1 MVFSSNLFVFLFLP
15 LFLVA
20 YYLTPTRGRNLT
32 ILLGSYLFYAWWR
45 PDFLLLFVAITL
57 WNYAFALALER
68 YRQTPRCFWWLMLGI
83 VGDLGALG
91 YFKYANFGVDT
102 ISALLVSVGL
112 NPFFLEKIILPL
124 GISFYTFQAMAYLVD
139 VYRGDA
145 RPTRSFIN
153 FAAFISFFPQLIAG
167 PILRY
172 RNLEKQFEK
181 RSHSMELFSLGASRF
196 LLGFVKKVLIADSI
210 APVASYLMAA
220 PEPGFVD
227 SFFGVLCSTM
237 QLYFDFSG
245 YSDMAIGLGMMM
257 GFRFNE
263 NFNQPLICQSVT
275 EFWQRWHITLSQWL
289 RDYLY
294 RPLKKTLNWSV
305 PAATFATL
313 TLAGLWHGA
322 DMAFVLWGA
331 ALGGMMVVERRLG
344 WVTDKGAPYSVWKNI
359 GTLCFLWFI
368 WPLFL
373 TGNVPDATRIMKGLL
388 GFNGVG
394 GLHNMVLW
402 ASPMTIFF
410 CVVAIAWERTA
421 GFYNKRFYLGLN
433 SGNVFQDISG
443 WRVPLLWAGFALA
456 VTRLSAESFSPFLYF
471 QF

>member
-15 LFLVA
+15 LFLTA
-20 YYLTPTRGRNLT
+20 YYMTPTRWRNWT

-57 WNYAFALALER
+57 WNYVFALVIQK
-68 YRQTPRCFWWLMLGI
+68 YREHPRCFYWLVLG
-83 VGDLGALG
+83 VAGDLAALG
-91 YFKYANFGVDT
+91 YFKYANFGVES
-102 ISALLVSVGL
+102 ISALMLSVGL
-112 NPFFLEKIILPL
+112 NPFFLETIILPL
-124 GISFYTFQAMAYLVD
+124 GISFYTFQALAYLVD

-145 RPTRSFIN
+145 KPTRSFIN

-172 RNLEKQFEK
+172 RNLERQFEK
-181 RSHSMELFSLGASRF
+181 RTHSMELFSLGASRF
-196 LLGFVKKVLIADSI
+196 LLGFIKKVLIADSI
-210 APVASYLMAA
+210 APVATYLMAA
-220 PEPGFVD
+220 PDPGFVD
-227 SFFGVLCSTM
+227 SVFGVVISSL

-257 GFRFNE
+257 GFKFQE
-263 NFNQPLICQSVT
+263 NFNQPFVCQSVT

-294 RPLKKTLNWSV
+294 RPLKKTLGW
-305 PAATFATL
+305 PMGAATFTTL

-322 DMAFVLWGA
+322 DLAFVLWGA
-331 ALGGMMVVERRLG
+331 ALGGMMVLERRLG
-344 WVTDKGAPYSVWKNI
+344 WVTTMSTPYSLWKNYRA
-359 GTLCFLWFI
+359 LAFLWFI

-373 TGNVPDATRIMKGLL
+373 AGNVDDAWRIMSGLL
-388 GFNGVG
+388 GMNGWG
-394 GLHNMVLW
+394 SLHNLALW
-402 ASPMTIFF
+402 VSPMTLFF
-410 CVVAIAWERTA
+410 CLVAMFWDRASA
-421 GFYNKRFYLGLN
+421 YYNKRFYLGIDK
-433 SGNVFQDISG
+433 SNVYQDVSG
-443 WRVPLLWAGFALA
+443 WRVPILWCGFALA

>member
-15 LFLVA
+15 LFLAA
-20 YYLTPTRGRNLT
+20 YYLTPARWRNWT

-57 WNYAFALALER
+57 WNYVFALAIEKFR
-68 YRQTPRCFWWLMLGI
+68 DHPRCFYWLVVGV
-83 VGDLGALG
+83 VGDLAALG
-91 YFKYANFGVDT
+91 YFKYTNFGVES

-112 NPFFLEKIILPL
+112 NPFYLETIILPL
-124 GISFYTFQAMAYLVD
+124 GISFYTFQALAYLVD

-145 RPTRSFIN
+145 KPTRSFIN

-172 RNLEKQFEK
+172 RNLERQFEK

-196 LLGFVKKVLIADSI
+196 LLGFIKKALIADSI
-210 APVASYLMAA
+210 APVAGYLMAA

-227 SFFGVLCSTM
+227 SVFGVILSTL

-257 GFRFNE
+257 GFRFQE
-263 NFNQPLICQSVT
+263 NFNQPFVCQSVT

-294 RPLKKTLNWSV
+294 RPLKKTLHWSV
-305 PAATFATL
+305 GAATFTTL
-313 TLAGLWHGA
+313 SLAGFWHGA
-322 DMAFVLWGA
+322 DLAFLFWGA
-331 ALGGMMVVERRLG
+331 AIGGMMVLERRLG
-344 WVTDKGAPYSVWKNI
+344 WVTSMSTPYS
-359 GTLCFLWFI
+359 LWRNYRALAYLWLI

-373 TGNVPDATRIMKGLL
+373 TGNLADAGRIMGGLVGL
-388 GFNGVG
+388 NGVG
-394 GLHNMVLW
+394 SLHNLSLW
-402 ASPMTIFF
+402 VSPMTLFF
-410 CVVAIAWERTA
+410 CVVALVWDRVSAL
-421 GFYNKRFYLGLN
+421 YNKRYYLGIDKE
-433 SGNVFQDISG
+433 NVFQDVSG
-443 WRVPLLWAGFALA
+443 WRVPLLWGGFALA

>member
-15 LFLVA
+15 LFLAA
-20 YYLTPTRGRNLT
+20 YYLTPTRWRNWT
-32 ILLGSYLFYAWWR
+32 ILIGSYLFYAWWR

-57 WNYAFALALER
+57 WNYLFALAIDK
-68 YRQTPRCFWWLMLGI
+68 YRDHPRCFYWLVLG
-83 VGDLGALG
+83 VVVDLAALG
-91 YFKYANFGVDT
+91 YFKYANFGVES
-102 ISALLVSVGL
+102 ISAMMVSVGL

-124 GISFYTFQAMAYLVD
+124 GISFYTFQALAYLVD

-145 RPTRSFIN
+145 KPTRSFIN

-172 RNLEKQFEK
+172 RNLERQFEQ
-181 RSHSMELFSLGASRF
+181 RTHSMELFSLGASRF
-196 LLGFVKKVLIADSI
+196 LLGFIKKVLIADSI
-210 APVASYLMAA
+210 APVAAYLMAT
-220 PEPGFVD
+220 PEPGVID
-227 SFFGVLCSTM
+227 GVFAVVISTL

-257 GFRFNE
+257 GFKFQE
-263 NFNQPLICQSVT
+263 NFNQPFVCQSVT

-294 RPLKKTLNWSV
+294 RPLKKTLGWPVS
-305 PAATFATL
+305 AATFTTL

-322 DMAFVLWGA
+322 DLAFVLWGA
-331 ALGGMMVVERRLG
+331 ALGGMMVLERRLG
-344 WVTDKGAPYSVWKNI
+344 WVTTMSTPYSLWKNYRAQA
-359 GTLCFLWFI
+359 FLWFI

-373 TGNVPDATRIMKGLL
+373 VGNVDGAWNIMSGLL
-388 GFNGVG
+388 GLNGWG
-394 GLHNMVLW
+394 SLDNLMLW
-402 ASPMTIFF
+402 VSPVTLLFCLVALCWDRAS
-410 CVVAIAWERTA
+410 AY
-421 GFYNKRFYLGLN
+421 YNKRFYLGLDKN
-433 SGNVFQDISG
+433 NIFQNVSG
-443 WRVPLLWAGFALA
+443 WRVPVLWCGFLLA